1 MSSDLDR
8 HLDRVRRSMDDY
20 DRQRRSRQRSDDL
33 RRHWEENGYPG
44 VGEIV
49 ICLIIFFT
57 LVAILQSHH

>member
-44 VGEIV
+44 FGEIV
-49 ICLIIFFT
+49 ISLIIFFT